1 MRASLRLKLFLV
13 LLVVSGLVVAVMFAV
28 MQWSFERGFIGFV
41 EAREQARVDA
51 VVVRVVREYESTGG
65 WQRLR
70 GDRRLWV
77 GLLLDRSLESGRR
90 LPRWARRPAVGA
102 PDRWPPDTRER
113 RERDGD
119 PARRQSRP
127 TPLAQRLML
136 LDADRNII
144 FAREEDID
152 RLDLNPIESGG
163 QVVGFLGVLPGPALN
178 EIADIRFIEEQTR
191 TFLLVAAF
199 VVLLAGALALPI
211 ASAMSARIRR
221 FTAAT
226 RALAAGRYETRV
238 SAESSDELGALADDL
253 NALAAALERT
263 ERNRREWVADASHE
277 LRTPL
282 ALLRAELEALQDGI
296 RPLDAAAVDSL
307 HADTMRLGRL
317 VDDLYD
323 LSRADLGALSYRMS
337 PVDPV
342 EILEDDLL
350 AMRGDF
356 SRQRIETRVVDK
368 PNPPVQVLADPDR
381 LSQLFRNLLTN
392 TLRYTDVGGRLELEA
407 ECVGAHLAIELR
419 DSAPGV
425 PEHDIPRLFER
436 FHRVEVSRSRRHGGS
451 GLGLAICRSIVEA
464 HQGTLQARPA
474 RLGGLAVRVELAV
487 VQ

>member
-1 MRASLRLKLFLV
+1 M
-13 LLVVSGLVVAVMFAV
+13 
-28 MQWSFERGFIGFV
+28 
-41 EAREQARVDA
+41 
-51 VVVRVVREYESTGG
+51 
-65 WQRLR
+65 
-70 GDRRLWV
+70 
-77 GLLLDRSLESGRR
+77 
-90 LPRWARRPAVGA
+90 
-102 PDRWPPDTRER
+102 
-113 RERDGD
+113 
-119 PARRQSRP
+119 
-127 TPLAQRLML
+127 
-136 LDADRNII
+136 
-144 FAREEDID
+144 
-152 RLDLNPIESGG
+152 
-163 QVVGFLGVLPGPALN
+163 
-178 EIADIRFIEEQTR
+178 
-191 TFLLVAAF
+191 
-199 VVLLAGALALPI
+199 
-211 ASAMSARIRR
+211 
-221 FTAAT
+221 
-226 RALAAGRYETRV
+226 
-238 SAESSDELGALADDL
+238 
-253 NALAAALERT
+253 
-263 ERNRREWVADASHE
+263 ADASHE

-323 LSRADLGALSYRMS
+323 LSRADLDALSYRMS

-356 SRQRIETRVVDK
+356 SRQRIETRLVDK